1 MRLLVASDVHL
12 GPHTPSRVDRALARC
27 LQSHPDHELVLAGDI
42 FDLSLEPRGSD
53 LGQALNQLITRTSEL
68 PRALRKHL
76 SAGQPVTL
84 LVGNHDAE
92 LLTEP
97 GRDALL
103 RSLELHRSAPLHVA
117 PWFIRRGGVH
127 IEHGHLYDPDNAP
140 THPLAC
146 WKEGTEPLGIAL
158 TRRFLVPSGATYFAH
173 AHQTTPLKGLLD
185 AFVQYG
191 INAPR
196 IVYQYF
202 HAAICL
208 TLESR
213 ATSPQASL
221 LQDEKQ
227 LGQGRLGEFAESV
240 GLDLHVLTELLRG
253 ATPPTHHDFAETF
266 MRLYFDRILCAV
278 IGTVGSAALLPLHPG
293 AALGLAL
300 LASAYLAQSIAL
312 QGSRYSEA
320 PRDRLRTAAAR
331 VAETS
336 GADLVVFGHTHHED
350 EAPGYI
356 NSGSFA
362 FGRQESHGFLVIEDG
377 VARRS

>member
-12 GPHTPSRVDRALARC
+12 GPHTPSRVDRALARI
-27 LQSHPDHELVLAGDI
+27 LEQHPAHELVLAGDI

-53 LGQALNQLITRTSEL
+53 LGQSLCQLLTRTSEL
-68 PRALRKHL
+68 PRALRNHL
-76 SAGQPVTL
+76 GAGHAVTL

-92 LLTEP
+92 LLTEA

-103 RSLELHRSAPLHVA
+103 ASLDLNQSAPLDIA
-117 PWFIRRGGVH
+117 PWFIRRAGVH

-191 INAPR
+191 SNAPR

-202 HAAICL
+202 HAAISL

-213 ATSPQASL
+213 GTSPQARMIEHEKL
-221 LQDEKQ
+221 LGE
-227 LGQGRLGEFAESV
+227 GRLRDFAGSV
-240 GLDLHVLTELLRG
+240 GLELQVLSELLTG
-253 ATPPTHHDFAETF
+253 ATPPTHHDFSDTF

-278 IGTVGSAALLPLHPG
+278 IGTIGSAALLPLNPA

-320 PRDRLRTAAAR
+320 PRERLQSAAAR
-331 VAETS
+331 VAATS
-336 GADLVVFGHTHHED
+336 GAELVVFGHTHHED

-362 FGRQESHGFLVIEDG
+362 FGRQDSHSCLVIEDG
-377 VARRS
+377 RARRL

>member
-12 GPHTPSRVDRALARC
+12 GPHTPSRVDRALARI
-27 LQSHPDHELVLAGDI
+27 LGEHPGHELVLAGDI

-53 LGQALNQLITRTSEL
+53 LGRSLRQLLTRTSEL
-68 PRALRKHL
+68 PAALHAHL
-76 SAGQPVTL
+76 GLGHPVTL

-92 LLTEP
+92 LLTEC

-103 RSLELHRSAPLHVA
+103 ESLDLSHTAPLTVA

-185 AFVQYG
+185 AFIQYG
-191 INAPR
+191 VNAPR

-202 HAAICL
+202 HAAISL

-213 ATSPQASL
+213 SSSPQARL
-221 LQDEKQ
+221 LDQERDD
-227 LGQGRLGEFAESV
+227 GHSRLLDFAASV
-240 GLDLHVLTELLRG
+240 GLERQVLTDLLAG
-253 ATPPTHHDFAETF
+253 ATQPTHHDFTDTF

-278 IGTVGSAALLPLHPG
+278 VGTLGGAALLPLNPP

-300 LASAYLAQSIAL
+300 LASAYLVQSVAL

-320 PRDRLRTAAAR
+320 PRERLQAAAAR
-331 VAETS
+331 VAATS

-362 FGRQESHGFLVIEDG
+362 FGRQDSHSCLVIEDG
-377 VARRS
+377 TARRL

>member
-1 MRLLVASDVHL
+1 
-12 GPHTPSRVDRALARC
+12 VDRALAGT
-27 LQSHPDHELVLAGDI
+27 LDGHAGHGKGFAGDK
-42 FDLSLEPRGSD
+42 FELSLEPRGSKLD
-53 LGQALNQLITRTSEL
+53 ASLRQLLTRTSEL
-68 PRALRKHL
+68 PRSLHTHL
-76 SAGQPVTL
+76 GAGHPVTL

-92 LLTEP
+92 LLTET

-103 RSLELHRSAPLHVA
+103 SSLDLNHSAPLSVA

-127 IEHGHLYDPDNAP
+127 VEHGHLYDPDNAP

-185 AFVQYG
+185 AFIQYG
-191 INAPR
+191 VNAPR

-202 HAAICL
+202 HAAILL

-213 ATSPQASL
+213 STSPQAQL
-221 LQDEKQ
+221 LKQERYVGHGRLQD
-227 LGQGRLGEFAESV
+227 FAESV
-240 GLDLHVLTELLRG
+240 GLEIQLLTELLAG
-253 ATPPTHHDFAETF
+253 AVQPTHHDFSDTF

-278 IGTVGSAALLPLHPG
+278 VGSLGSAALLPLSPP

-300 LASAYLAQSIAL
+300 LASAYLVQSIAL

-320 PRDRLRTAAAR
+320 PRERLRAAAAR
-331 VAETS
+331 VAATS

-362 FGRQESHGFLVIEDG
+362 FGRQESHSCLVIEDG
-377 VARRS
+377 TARRL